1 MSCCSITKRKEELKA
16 TVSPTQLLWSKPT
29 CNSETP
35 VAFRMGEMG
44 AREGNGVKS
53 QSRVFIIQL
62 GKGTDVGKRG
72 RDEGAGPRA
81 TPWHRGRGSARGDA
95 TAASAVPQHPFGGKT
110 RGSTKKKRKMENS
123 HHHIPS

>member
-1 MSCCSITKRKEELKA
+1 
-16 TVSPTQLLWSKPT
+16 
-29 CNSETP
+29 
-35 VAFRMGEMG
+35 MGEMG

-53 QSRVFIIQL
+53 QSRIFIIQL